1 MPRSKQPKNVAR
13 ARQLR
18 RDMTL
23 PEKMIWNLLRKSPD
37 GVHFRRQ
44 HSVDDYVLDFYCAS
58 AKVGF
63 EIDGI
68 VHDMGNQPE
77 HDERRDVV
85 LKSLGIEVKRIPAQ
99 DVLRSPADIADAIL
113 RYCKRR

>member
-1 MPRSKQPKNVAR
+1 
-13 ARQLR
+13 
-18 RDMTL
+18 
-23 PEKMIWNLLRKSPD
+23 MIWNLLRKNPD

-68 VHDMGNQPE
+68 AHDMGSQSQR
-77 HDERRDVV
+77 DVRRDGV
-85 LKSLGIEVKRIPAQ
+85 LKSLGIEVVRIPAPN
-99 DVLRSPADIADAIL
+99 VLRSPADIAEAIL
-113 RYCKRR
+113 RYCKRP